1 MIKQELVILNELSK
15 RFNIETM
22 ALNRDNGLSI
32 FKNYNGQQHDQSKK
46 GYDWVIWKAYF
57 EFWN

>member
-15 RFNIETM
+15 RFNTETM

-46 GYDWVIWKAYF
+46 GYD
-57 EFWN
+57 

>member
-22 ALNRDNGLSI
+22 ALNRYNGLSI
-32 FKNYNGQQHDQSKK
+32 FNNYNGQQHDQSKK
-46 GYDWVIWKAYF
+46 GYD
-57 EFWN
+57 